1 MSRSAIIGL
10 GVLVLGGLALV
21 WLLIRDDPATDG
33 APAERPAPTATA
45 PTPSGGGPGPSLSG
59 GPALEPARPKP
70 TAADSAGMVVTDHR
84 TRDGQNRTMEATP
97 VDTGPTRKL
106 PATTVR
112 TVHSNISA
120 LAQVC
125 GRAIPA
131 DARGTKPR
139 LTAKVT
145 VAITA
150 GSMHVRSATT
160 DAVDVTGPAAET
172 AKQCL
177 HDQVMGYQLPALDE
191 EDLDSY
197 DLELSFLVR

>member
-1 MSRSAIIGL
+1 MSRSAIIGV

-21 WLLIRDDPATDG
+21 WLLVKDDPAPDA
-33 APAERPAPTATA
+33 APAAQPAPTATA
-45 PTPSGGGPGPSLSG
+45 PTPSGGAGPSLSG
-59 GPALEPARPKP
+59 GPALAPARRKP
-70 TAADSAGMVVTDHR
+70 TAADSDGMVVTDHR
-84 TRDGQNRTMEATP
+84 THDGQQRTMEATP
-97 VDTGPTRKL
+97 VETGPTRKL
-106 PATTVR
+106 PPTTVR

-191 EDLDSY
+191 EDLESY